1 MIKKN
6 NKDVGFVYKGTQ
18 VIDKIYKGTDLV
30 FEQGYTREQTGVPPI
45 TTTYQ
50 AIGKNLKDYKIYGN
64 SIQGKLPSEYQQV
77 EYIESTGTQYIDTGI
92 NVNTTTSRYET
103 KINPSL
109 VSGTMGIFGT
119 RNYISSNSS
128 SMNVFIING
137 AFRLDWLTGAG
148 DYSVNNISSNTEYT
162 ISITRGLATINNVDY
177 TSAATTSIDGSYTF
191 YVGNFNNAGSVYSN
205 GFSGKIYYSK
215 LYNNNI
221 LVFDGV
227 PCYRKSDNVIGM
239 YDLVTNT
246 FFTNAGTG
254 VFLKGN
260 SVQEKLPDTYQEVE
274 YIESTGTQYIDT
286 GITPD
291 TTLEFD
297 TTFNTSNNFSQ
308 ETIRYGCI
316 FGSRISSAKAD
327 VQLTTYSE
335 FGYKGTIRWG
345 NNYGDNAWLS
355 NNVKINAKLK
365 NNMYYVDNTEI
376 RSTTIEVSNDYN
388 IYIFALN
395 QSGTAIQ
402 HGKLKLYTFKLWK
415 NDVLVRDFIPCYRK
429 LDNVIGMY
437 DLVTNTFFTN
447 AGTGVFLK
455 GSNAPT
461 PTNPVEIESVG
472 DKTKNLFDYKT
483 VYEPYIDSN
492 GNISTTANV
501 LASWNYF
508 AETDVGK
515 TITVSLYVGSI
526 SASYIR
532 VQGQID
538 GSYITGNAI
547 NAGSK
552 GYTKITVTPTSTS
565 DRWRIIYGAGT
576 PDVVL
581 NQVMVAV
588 SATRK
593 DYEPYG
599 YKIPVI
605 VKDTNNTAQSTINIY
620 LDEPLRKI
628 GEYSDYID
636 FKNSKVVRNI
646 AKKVL
651 NGTEDW
657 TMPGTII
664 SDYSSYRIVN
674 FIPNLPLQTPIEEL
688 LCTHF
693 EAFPKS
699 QYQQEPIQNKITSY
713 GNTNQIIILVSNNIA
728 DSNNQTTTAN
738 WINWLSNNN
747 ITLYYSKQPTEE
759 TVALPNIRR

>member
-6 NKDVGFVYKGTQ
+6 NKTVGFIYKNNQ
-18 VIDKIYKGTDLV
+18 NIDKVYKGTDLV

-64 SIQGKLPSEYQQV
+64 SIQGKLP
-77 EYIESTGTQYIDTGI
+77 
-92 NVNTTTSRYET
+92 
-103 KINPSL
+103 
-109 VSGTMGIFGT
+109 
-119 RNYISSNSS
+119 
-128 SMNVFIING
+128 
-137 AFRLDWLTGAG
+137 
-148 DYSVNNISSNTEYT
+148 
-162 ISITRGLATINNVDY
+162 
-177 TSAATTSIDGSYTF
+177 
-191 YVGNFNNAGSVYSN
+191 
-205 GFSGKIYYSK
+205 
-215 LYNNNI
+215 
-221 LVFDGV
+221 
-227 PCYRKSDNVIGM
+227 
-239 YDLVTNT
+239 
-246 FFTNAGTG
+246 
-254 VFLKGN
+254 
-260 SVQEKLPDTYQEVE
+260 DTYQQVE

-335 FGYKGTIRWG
+335 FGYKGTIRCG

-376 RSTTIEVSNDYN
+376 RSTTIEASNDYN

-402 HGKLKLYTFKLWK
+402 HGKLKLHTFKLWK

-429 LDNVIGMY
+429 SDNEIGMY

-461 PTNPVEIESVG
+461 PSAPIEIESVG
-472 DKTKNLFDYKT
+472 DLITDTND
-483 VYEPYIDSN
+483 VNN
-492 GNISTTANV
+492 G
-501 LASWNYF
+501 
-508 AETDVGK
+508 K
-515 TITVSLYVGSI
+515 
-526 SASYIR
+526 
-532 VQGQID
+532 
-538 GSYITGNAI
+538 
-547 NAGSK
+547 
-552 GYTKITVTPTSTS
+552 
-565 DRWRIIYGAGT
+565 
-576 PDVVL
+576 
-581 NQVMVAV
+581 
-588 SATRK
+588 
-593 DYEPYG
+593 

-605 VKDTNNTAQSTINIY
+605 VGNTTTNIY

-628 GEYSDYID
+628 GDYSDYID

-657 TMPGTII
+657 GMPGTII

-699 QYQQEPIQNKITSY
+699 QYQQEPIQNKVTSY
-713 GNTNQIIILVSNNIA
+713 GNTNQIVVLVSNNIA

-747 ITLYYSKQPTEE
+747 VTLYYSKQPTEE
-759 TVALPNIRR
+759 TITLPNIPTIKGTTIFEIDTEIQPSSMYIKYKGK

>member
-6 NKDVGFVYKGTQ
+6 YKDVHFINKGTQ
-18 VIDKIYKGTDLV
+18 VIDKVYKGTDLV

-64 SIQGKLPSEYQQV
+64 SIQGKLPDIYQQ
-77 EYIESTGTQYIDTGI
+77 
-92 NVNTTTSRYET
+92 
-103 KINPSL
+103 
-109 VSGTMGIFGT
+109 
-119 RNYISSNSS
+119 
-128 SMNVFIING
+128 
-137 AFRLDWLTGAG
+137 
-148 DYSVNNISSNTEYT
+148 
-162 ISITRGLATINNVDY
+162 
-177 TSAATTSIDGSYTF
+177 
-191 YVGNFNNAGSVYSN
+191 
-205 GFSGKIYYSK
+205 
-215 LYNNNI
+215 
-221 LVFDGV
+221 
-227 PCYRKSDNVIGM
+227 
-239 YDLVTNT
+239 
-246 FFTNAGTG
+246 
-254 VFLKGN
+254 
-260 SVQEKLPDTYQEVE
+260 VE

-376 RSTTIEVSNDYN
+376 RSTTIEASNDYN

-429 LDNVIGMY
+429 SDNVIGLY

-447 AGTGVFLK
+447 AGTGEFLK

-461 PTNPVEIESVG
+461 PSVPIEMVSCG
-472 DKTKNLFDYKT
+472 DRTGNLFDYKT

-508 AETDVGK
+508 AEADVGK

-552 GYTKITVTPTSTS
+552 GYTEITVTPTSTS

-576 PDVVL
+576 PGVVL

-605 VKDTNNTAQSTINIY
+605 VGNTTTNIY

-628 GEYSDYID
+628 GEYSDYVD
-636 FKNSKVVRNI
+636 FENSKVVRNI

-693 EAFPKS
+693 DTFPKS

-759 TVALPNIRR
+759 TVTLPNIPTIKGTTIFEIDTNINASNMYIKYKSK